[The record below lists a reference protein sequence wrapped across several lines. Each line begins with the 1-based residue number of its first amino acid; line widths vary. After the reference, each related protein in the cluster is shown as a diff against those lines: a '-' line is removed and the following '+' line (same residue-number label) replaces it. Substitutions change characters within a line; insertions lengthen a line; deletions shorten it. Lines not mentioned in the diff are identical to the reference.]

1 MKTPAVAMWGL
12 SVQHEIAKNTVFT
25 ITYIGNHGT
34 GLYGGYDTNLSNIT
48 SNRFLQAFQTIPAG
62 GDSPL
67 MTQIISS
74 HTRRKKTETR
84 AASLKR
90 NIASNLRLNNVQGL
104 ANSS

>member
-48 SNRFLQAFQTIPAG
+48 SNGFLQAFQTIQAG

-74 HTRRKKTETR
+74 HTPPQKSDTAAGFITR
-84 AASLKR
+84 NYASKPT
-90 NIASNLRLNNVQGL
+90 LNNL
-104 ANSS
+104 AA